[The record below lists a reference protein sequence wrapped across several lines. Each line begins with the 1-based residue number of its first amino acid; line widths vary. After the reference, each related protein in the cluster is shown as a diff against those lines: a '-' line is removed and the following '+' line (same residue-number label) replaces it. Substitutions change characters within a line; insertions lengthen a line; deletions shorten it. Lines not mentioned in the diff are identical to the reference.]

1 MLVSVVIPTHNRA
14 HLLARALD
22 SVLAQTLPALEII
35 VVDDGS
41 TDDTQV
47 LVAERYPQCIYLKQP
62 QVGVSAA
69 RNAGIQAASGDWIA
83 FLDSDDAWLPGK
95 LEAQRDCLAEN
106 PGVRLC
112 HCEEIWIRQ
121 GRRVNPMRKHAK
133 TGGWIYQRCLP
144 LCVISP
150 SAALL
155 HRSLLEDVGAFDES
169 LPACED
175 YDLWLRI
182 CAQEP
187 VAFVDQPQIEKYGG
201 HDDQLSQRY
210 WGMDRFRIQALEKML
225 QKRVLTESDR
235 SATLQT
241 LIDKCGIF
249 AQGAAKRNK
258 LNEARLYGG
267 KKECYAEAL
276 AVVSL

>member
-1 MLVSVVIPTHNRA
+1 MQVSVVIPTHNRA

-41 TDDTQV
+41 TDDTRG

-62 QVGVSAA
+62 QTGVSAA

-95 LEAQRDCLAEN
+95 LEAQRDCLAAH

-133 TGGWIYQRCLP
+133 AGGWIYQRCLP

-155 HRSLLEDVGAFDES
+155 HRNLLEDVGGFDES

-182 CAQEP
+182 CAQES
-187 VAFVDQPQIEKYGG
+187 VAFVEQPQIEKYGG

-225 QKRVLTESDR
+225 QKTDLTPSDR
-235 SATLQT
+235 SATLQA
-241 LIDKCGIF
+241 LIGKCDIF
-249 AQGAAKRNK
+249 AKGAAKRNK
-258 LNEARLYGG
+258 LDEARLYGE

-276 AVVSL
+276 AVVSV